1 MSQRPDFAELFSAAP
16 VADAPVAAAPSPFCR
31 AHKGKANSAL
41 AANAA
46 HQLRMILLPQFLPSE
61 PKPFS
66 PNCHTARGAAIQL
79 HPLPQARVGFPGAT
93 TVPIPSP
100 NS

>member
-1 MSQRPDFAELFSAAP
+1 VMSPRPDLAELFSAA
-16 VADAPVAAAPSPFCR
+16 AVAAAPSPFCW
-31 AHKGKANSAL
+31 AHKGKAKRAL
-41 AANAA
+41 ATTAA
-46 HQLRMILLPQFLPSE
+46 HQLRMFLLPQFLLSE

-66 PNCHTARGAAIQL
+66 PYCLVACDAAIQL

-93 TVPIPSP
+93 TVPIPSL